1 MFLLKQCV
9 DGVPVESIRPLHSTM
24 FLLKRYTKRSRN
36 VCHVTLHSTMFLL
49 KLPPTSREIH
59 FDLPL
64 HSTMFLLKHENT
76 RERTSGAWT
85 FTFHNVSIKTSGDGI
100 VLWCGALALH
110 STMFLLKRKAPL

>member
-1 MFLLKQCV
+1 MLAV
-9 DGVPVESIRPLHSTM
+9 
-24 FLLKRYTKRSRN
+24 
-36 VCHVTLHSTMFLL
+36 VTLHSTMFLL